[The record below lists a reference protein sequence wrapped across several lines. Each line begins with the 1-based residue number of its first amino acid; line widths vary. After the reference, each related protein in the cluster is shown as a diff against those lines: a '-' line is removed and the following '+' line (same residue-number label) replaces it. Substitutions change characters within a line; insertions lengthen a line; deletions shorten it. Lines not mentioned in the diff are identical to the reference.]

1 MKNIIRKLVVLS
13 TLLLSLNSIAIDCFI
28 APVDKSEIKLTNQET
43 GQTLNSMSEIK
54 ECEKW
59 NVDLGSVEVYSDYG
73 VSIVTTGF
81 PLVVDKVSLELSG
94 VGQQIQIP
102 DFDPD
107 ASLDA
112 EVTVVNLDDQFGQIV
127 TMSDENTAITLTV
140 E

>member
-59 NVDLGSVEVYSDYG
+59 NVDLGSVEVYSEQGD
-73 VSIVTTGF
+73 SIVTTGF
-81 PLVVDKVSLELSG
+81 PLVVDKALLIIL
-94 VGQQIQIP
+94 GQHTEVP
-102 DFDPD
+102 DHNPDPLID
-107 ASLDA
+107 VASNDTFVESVINQDVNMAPETVFA
-112 EVTVVNLDDQFGQIV
+112 E
-127 TMSDENTAITLTV
+127 
-140 E
+140 